1 MESVQQFG
9 ILENVGLCEKEEKDR
24 ETVECEQGSIYDA
37 YVNSKNIGDSRVRV
51 TLSKKKNKGTRYVNN
66 WSKLLHKTQRHQPD
80 SANMNAQRTCS
91 KLHG

>member
-51 TLSKKKNKGTRYVNN
+51 AIAGEKE
-66 WSKLLHKTQRHQPD
+66 QRDEIREQLVQA
-80 SANMNAQRTCS
+80 ST
-91 KLHG
+91 